1 MLEGSKMFF
10 IQLRANGASTSL
22 VFGSNGALPLPKAA
36 LRNCGVPD
44 DQFPS
49 PKSVTSKTKK
59 IRIVFSTEA
68 TFTSNSIFF
77 PYREGTRAICGS
89 AFHFLVS
96 ATMR

>member
-22 VFGSNGALPLPKAA
+22 VFGGISALPGPKPA

-44 DQFPS
+44 DKFLS
-49 PKSVTSKTKK
+49 PNSVTSKAKE
-59 IRIVFSTEA
+59 IQIVCSTED

-89 AFHFLVS
+89 AFN
-96 ATMR
+96 AG

>member
-22 VFGSNGALPLPKAA
+22 LFGGICALPGPKAT

-44 DQFPS
+44 DKFPS
-49 PKSVTSKTKK
+49 PKSVTSKTKE
-59 IRIVFSTEA
+59 IRLVFSTED

-77 PYREGTRAICGS
+77 PYREGTRAI
-89 AFHFLVS
+89 
-96 ATMR
+96 